1 MSQSK
6 PGVVISL
13 EAGGSISAYRLVY
26 VSGDHAITLYNTL
39 TSNMVGVTQDGGA
52 ACTSIPVVISGT
64 AKVEINDSV
73 TAGQLLIPA
82 VSGTIAG
89 RVSGLTTATAP
100 ATATTAVVAGS
111 PCVGIC
117 LDTVGGA
124 SCTGAVV
131 EVVLFGGNL
140 THLI

>member
-6 PGVVISL
+6 PGVVVSL
-13 EAGGSISAYRLVY
+13 DAGGSISAYRVVY
-26 VSGDHAITLYNTL
+26 VSGDHAITLYGATHT
-39 TSNMVGVTQDGGA
+39 TSIVGITQDGGA
-52 ACTSIPVVISGT
+52 AGTSIPVVISGT

-73 TAGQLLIPA
+73 TAGQLLVPA
-82 VSGTIAG
+82 IAGTISG
-89 RVSGLTTATAP
+89 RVVGVTVATATAGTP
-100 ATATTAVVAGS
+100 Y
-111 PCVGIC
+111 VGIC
-117 LDTVGGA
+117 LDTVSGA